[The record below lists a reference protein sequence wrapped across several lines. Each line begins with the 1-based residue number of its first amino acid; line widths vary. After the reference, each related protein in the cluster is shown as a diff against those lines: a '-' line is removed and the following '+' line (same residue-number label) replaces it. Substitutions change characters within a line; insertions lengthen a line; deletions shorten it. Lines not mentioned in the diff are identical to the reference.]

1 LQGVEGRIK
10 LYPRLGQTSADGIGE
25 SEKERVARSE
35 DNNVVVGLVT
45 GKYRVE
51 RDSDIDP
58 FRPFGKEGGDD
69 VMVTQAPRKDLTLAY
84 QYLYRGWEIRSRA
97 VVQTDDNELGGM
109 MVICHVFKFL
119 MGFLSF

>member
-1 LQGVEGRIK
+1 
-10 LYPRLGQTSADGIGE
+10 
-25 SEKERVARSE
+25 
-35 DNNVVVGLVT
+35 
-45 GKYRVE
+45 
-51 RDSDIDP
+51 
-58 FRPFGKEGGDD
+58 
-69 VMVTQAPRKDLTLAY
+69 MVTQAPRKDLTLAY